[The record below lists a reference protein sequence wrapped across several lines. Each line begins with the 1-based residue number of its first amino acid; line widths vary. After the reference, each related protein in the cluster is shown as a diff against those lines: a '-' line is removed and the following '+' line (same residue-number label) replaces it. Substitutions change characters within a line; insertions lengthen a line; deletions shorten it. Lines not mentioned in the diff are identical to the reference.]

1 VSGWDVVLGSALG
14 FTSGVLSGLFGVG
27 GAIVTTPGV
36 QHLLGAAP
44 IEAVATPLP
53 IILPTS
59 LVGAYTYARTGEIDR
74 RAAAWVIAPGVV
86 GTVAGALL
94 TDLVDAHA
102 LLLVTA
108 FLIGWSAVGVIRSRT
123 APPVEARAVSGW
135 GYGAVGLVAGT
146 VSGLLGVGGGIV
158 MVPAFTALFGMPL
171 KRALG
176 TSLLCIAA
184 LVVPGTLTHWLL
196 GHIDWAIFL
205 VVTLG
210 AVPGARLGA
219 RLALGTREPVLRLM
233 VGTLLLGVAAVYGVS
248 ELAELLSGRG

>member
-1 VSGWDVVLGSALG
+1 
-14 FTSGVLSGLFGVG
+14 
-27 GAIVTTPGV
+27 
-36 QHLLGAAP
+36 
-44 IEAVATPLP
+44 
-53 IILPTS
+53 
-59 LVGAYTYARTGEIDR
+59 
-74 RAAAWVIAPGVV
+74 
-86 GTVAGALL
+86 
-94 TDLVDAHA
+94 
-102 LLLVTA
+102 
-108 FLIGWSAVGVIRSRT
+108 
-123 APPVEARAVSGW
+123 VSGW